1 MNDMKIKVAFWLIAL
16 LSCISSSSHAQNAKT
31 YIYGQVTYSTD
42 SKPAAGIE
50 VWARRLNAAEL
61 KGDAANRDRKFHKG
75 ITEKNGHYKIVGL
88 QPGRYIVWLF
98 LGDLGSGS
106 RWVNNW
112 AVRNHEVS
120 VISRKGKRVNFQFV
134 KGAMIEGRVVSKDTG
149 KPVAGQYIGLFDSQE
164 NYRYAVSNGD
174 GKFRFRVIG
183 GKQHLWV
190 HKNAISPPKGYSMP
204 IKSTFDFVV
213 KNGQTHLVSIQ
224 LSAFSH
230 RK

>member
-1 MNDMKIKVAFWLIAL
+1 MKSKIAVLLITL
-16 LSCISSSSHAQNAKT
+16 LICLSSSLHAQNAKT
-31 YIYGQVTYSTD
+31 YIYGRVNYSTD
-42 SKPAAGIE
+42 GKPAAGIE

-61 KGDAANRDRKFHKG
+61 KGDTSNRDRTFHKG

-98 LGDLGSGS
+98 LGDLATPSH
-106 RWVNNW
+106 WVKNW
-112 AVRNHEVS
+112 AAANHEVS
-120 VISRKGKRVNFQFV
+120 ALSHNGKRVNFRFV
-134 KGAMIEGRVVSKDTG
+134 KGALVEGRVTSKDTG

-190 HKNAISPPKGYSMP
+190 HKNSISPPKGYSMP
-204 IKSTFDFVV
+204 AKDTFDFVV
-213 KNGQTHLVSIQ
+213 ENGQTHQVSILLPV
-224 LSAFSH
+224 LSAP
-230 RK
+230 